1 MIKNILISQP
11 EPANSPYTELVSK
24 YGLSID
30 FHPFFR
36 VEPLSAKDFRAQR
49 INILDHTA
57 IVFTSKATIDAFFKL
72 CEDLRITVPETMK
85 YFCASEGV
93 AMYLQKYIV
102 YRKRKI
108 SFGNGTLSSI
118 IDAIGT
124 KHKDEVFLIA
134 TAETVVADLPTL
146 FKSAKLKYNTAVFV
160 RTVNSDLTSFDLSKY
175 QMMVFYSPADVRSLL
190 ANYPDFKQD
199 KMLIATYGP
208 ATAKEV
214 EKAGLKSV
222 IAAPAPQM
230 PSIAK
235 ALEMY
240 LSKNK

>member
-108 SFGNGTLSSI
+108 SFGNGTLNSI

-146 FKSAKLKYNTAVFV
+146 FKSAKLKYDTAVFV
-160 RTVNSDLTSFDLSKY
+160 RTVNSDLTSFDL
-175 QMMVFYSPADVRSLL
+175 DR
-190 ANYPDFKQD
+190 
-199 KMLIATYGP
+199 
-208 ATAKEV
+208 
-214 EKAGLKSV
+214 KSV
-222 IAAPAPQM
+222 V
-230 PSIAK
+230 
-235 ALEMY
+235 
-240 LSKNK
+240 